1 MTQLQTGGILI
12 VDDNEMNRDIC
23 LFHLEE
29 LDVHLNFAEDG
40 QQGIKLAEKT
50 IPDLI
55 LLDIMMPI
63 VDGFEMLRH
72 LKSKS
77 TLKDIPVLMLT
88 AKSETDTVVEALELG
103 ANDYLKKPFEGEELI
118 ARAKTLLRAR
128 KLELQ
133 VAADLK
139 AGALMQERFLT
150 DAAGTTNIFTENNYN
165 IEVYNRAQS
174 LVSGDFYYS
183 FTNHNG
189 NPALFLGDSCGHG
202 LSAALISM
210 RIIGLLQQVCNT
222 INSPAASLS
231 KLNQDITG
239 LLPASK
245 FVAAASIFF
254 EKDRIV
260 LSNGAQPYPIICRD
274 NNLEEIELDAMPL
287 GINPITNYK
296 ELVADFN
303 KGDKLIL
310 YTDGIIEALN
320 CNEEVFGKERLM
332 ISIEQFINSENI
344 SKMSSSILSDVNTFI
359 AGNDH
364 DDDITLIIIEKC

>member
-1 MTQLQTGGILI
+1 MTQPQTGGILI

-23 LFHLEE
+23 QLHLEE
-29 LDVHLNFAEDG
+29 LNVHLNLAKNGEE
-40 QQGIKLAEKT
+40 GIKIAEKT
-50 IPDLI
+50 LPDLI

-72 LKSKS
+72 LKKKS
-77 TLKDIPVLMLT
+77 ALKDIPVLMLT
-88 AKSETDTVVEALELG
+88 AKSETDTVVEALEIG

-139 AGALMQERFLT
+139 SGALMQDKFLT
-150 DAAGTTNIFTENNYN
+150 DAAGTTNIFADSNYN
-165 IEVYNRAQS
+165 IQVYNKAQS

-183 FTNHNG
+183 FTTHDG

-222 INSPAASLS
+222 IYSPADSLS

-239 LLPASK
+239 LLPNGK
-245 FVAAASIFF
+245 FVAASSIFF
-254 EKDRIV
+254 EKDRVV
-260 LSNGAQPYPIICRD
+260 LSNGAQPYPIICRA
-274 NNLEEIELDAMPL
+274 NSLEEIVLNAMPL
-287 GINPITNYK
+287 GINPLTHYA
-296 ELVADFN
+296 ELSVDFN

-310 YTDGIIEALN
+310 YTDGVIEASN
-320 CNEEVFGKERLM
+320 NGDDIFGKERLLT
-332 ISIEQFINSENI
+332 SIERHKDSESI
-344 SKMSSSILSDVNTFI
+344 KKMSFSILNDVNTFI
-359 AGNDH
+359 AGNEH
-364 DDDITLIIIEKC
+364 DDDITLIIIEKY

>member
-23 LFHLEE
+23 QLHLEE
-29 LDVHLNFAEDG
+29 LDVHLNLAEDG
-40 QQGIKLAEKT
+40 QDGIELAERI

-55 LLDIMMPI
+55 LLDIMMPN
-63 VDGFEMLRH
+63 VDGFEMLKH
-72 LKSKS
+72 LKKRSP
-77 TLKDIPVLMLT
+77 LKDIPVLMLT

-150 DAAGTTNIFTENNYN
+150 DAAGTTNVFAESKYN
-165 IEVYNRAQS
+165 IQVYNKAQS

-183 FTNHNG
+183 FTTNSGH
-189 NPALFLGDSCGHG
+189 PAIFLGDSCGHG

-210 RIIGLLQQVCNT
+210 RIIGMLQQVCST
-222 INSPAASLS
+222 IHSPSESLS

-239 LLPASK
+239 LLPTGK
-245 FVAAASIFF
+245 FVAASSIFF

-260 LSNGAQPYPIICRD
+260 LSNGAQPYPIICSKTR
-274 NNLEEIELDAMPL
+274 LEEIELNAMPL
-287 GINPITNYK
+287 GINPLTDYA
-296 ELVADFN
+296 ELGVSFD
-303 KGDKLIL
+303 KGDKLII
-310 YTDGIIEALN
+310 YTDGIIEASN
-320 CNEEVFGKERLM
+320 SNEEIFGKENLLAA
-332 ISIEQFINSENI
+332 IEKFKNSTNI
-344 SKMSSSILSDVNTFI
+344 SEMSTSILNEVNTFI
-359 AGNDH
+359 AGNDY
-364 DDDITLIIIEKC
+364 DDDITLIIIEKY

>member
-1 MTQLQTGGILI
+1 MTQPQIGGILI

-23 LFHLEE
+23 QLHLEE
-29 LDVHLNFAEDG
+29 LDVHLSLAKDG
-40 QQGIKLAEKT
+40 QEGIELAET
-50 IPDLI
+50 ILPDLI
-55 LLDIMMPI
+55 LLDIMMPV

-72 LKSKS
+72 LKKKS

-88 AKSETDTVVEALELG
+88 AKSETDTVVEALEIG

-118 ARAKTLLRAR
+118 ARAKTLMRAR

-139 AGALMQERFLT
+139 AGALMQEKFLT
-150 DAAGTTNIFTENNYN
+150 DAAGTTSVFTESNYN
-165 IEVYNRAQS
+165 IKVYNKAQS

-183 FTNHNG
+183 FTTQDG

-222 INSPAASLS
+222 IHSPAESLN

-239 LLPASK
+239 LLPTGK
-245 FVAAASIFF
+245 FVAASSIFF
-254 EKDRIV
+254 KNDHVI
-260 LSNGAQPYPIICRD
+260 LSNGAQPYPIVCRA
-274 NNLEEIELDAMPL
+274 NNSEEIELNAMPL
-287 GINPITNYK
+287 GINPLTKYA
-296 ELVADFN
+296 ELEIEFN
-303 KGDKLIL
+303 QGDKLIL
-310 YTDGIIEALN
+310 YTDGIIEASN
-320 CNEEVFGKERLM
+320 RKEEIYGKERLLA
-332 ISIEQFINSENI
+332 SIKKVNNSESIN
-344 SKMSSSILSDVNTFI
+344 KMSSSILNDMNTFI

-364 DDDITLIIIEKC
+364 DDDITLIIIEKY